1 MHRRRVAACCLALA
15 ALAFALVAGAARRE
29 AEPISAELAL
39 KTMDGGSV
47 DFGELRGEV
56 VLLDFWATWCKPCRE
71 ATPHLERLAG
81 RMEGRPFAIVGISAD
96 NDRQALEA
104 YLEKE
109 GVPWPQVWDGGGQ
122 AVRAFGVSSFPTYL
136 VIDHE
141 GRPVSKLTGWG
152 SSHSAALGRE
162 VLRHVRRAEKAAK
175 RNAAV
180 AR

>member
-1 MHRRRVAACCLALA
+1 MDRRRLAAACFALA
-15 ALAFALVAGAARRE
+15 AFAFALAAGAARRE
-29 AEPISAELAL
+29 AEPISEKLAL

-81 RMEGRPFAIVGISAD
+81 RMEGRPFVLVGISV
-96 NDRQALEA
+96 DRDREALEA

-109 GVPWPQVWDGGGQ
+109 GVPWPQVWDAGGQ

-152 SSHSAALGRE
+152 SSHSRTLSRE
-162 VLRHVRRAEKAAK
+162 VGRYVRRAEKAAK
-175 RNAAV
+175 RNAAA

>member
-1 MHRRRVAACCLALA
+1 
-15 ALAFALVAGAARRE
+15 
-29 AEPISAELAL
+29 
-39 KTMDGGSV
+39 
-47 DFGELRGEV
+47 
-56 VLLDFWATWCKPCRE
+56 
-71 ATPHLERLAG
+71 
-81 RMEGRPFAIVGISAD
+81 MEGRPFVLVGISAD

-122 AVRAFGVSSFPTYL
+122 ALRAFGVSSFPTYL

-152 SSHSAALGRE
+152 SSHSTTLSRE

-175 RNAAV
+175 RNAAAV
-180 AR
+180 R